1 MPRVFAVGD
10 VRQGSTKR
18 VASAVGEGS
27 VVVEQLH
34 RLLESDAAGTQV
46 AG

>member
-10 VRQGSTKR
+10 ARHGSTKR

-34 RLLESDAAGTQV
+34 RLLESEAAEAPL